1 MKINFIFLLGCMI
14 ACLLF
19 LSCSVGDKSN
29 SQVTE
34 ASALTSNVQENK
46 SEQET
51 KTAKEA
57 NSVQGN
63 LGLELSQTHFTN
75 KPQVVTLTI
84 TNNSPWTCIVGYE
97 YFIEKENKGWK
108 KIPLKN
114 AAFIEIGLGI
124 RSNTA
129 RKFQIDL
136 GNVRQKYT
144 KGTYRIG
151 KKMRIETTEGY
162 RDTTGYC
169 SFNVL

>member
-63 LGLELSQTHFTN
+63 LGLELSQTHFTH

-84 TNNSPWTCIVGYE
+84 TTIHHGLVSLVMSTLSRRKIKVGKR
-97 YFIEKENKGWK
+97 FH
-108 KIPLKN
+108 
-114 AAFIEIGLGI
+114 
-124 RSNTA
+124 
-129 RKFQIDL
+129 
-136 GNVRQKYT
+136 
-144 KGTYRIG
+144 
-151 KKMRIETTEGY
+151 
-162 RDTTGYC
+162 
-169 SFNVL
+169 

>member
-75 KPQVVTLTI
+75 KPQVVMVEISLFYISYIFIYCT
-84 TNNSPWTCIVGYE
+84 SAGC
-97 YFIEKENKGWK
+97 IEKLFW
-108 KIPLKN
+108 
-114 AAFIEIGLGI
+114 
-124 RSNTA
+124 
-129 RKFQIDL
+129 
-136 GNVRQKYT
+136 
-144 KGTYRIG
+144 
-151 KKMRIETTEGY
+151 
-162 RDTTGYC
+162 C
-169 SFNVL
+169 VLCII

>member
-1 MKINFIFLLGCMI
+1 MVIT
-14 ACLLF
+14 LF
-19 LSCSVGDKSN
+19 LILKTGTQN
-29 SQVTE
+29 WTPYQVTE

-108 KIPLKN
+108 KVPLKN

-124 RSNTA
+124 RPNTA

>member
-51 KTAKEA
+51 KTAKEV

-97 YFIEKENKGWK
+97 YLSRR
-108 KIPLKN
+108 KIK
-114 AAFIEIGLGI
+114 
-124 RSNTA
+124 
-129 RKFQIDL
+129 
-136 GNVRQKYT
+136 V
-144 KGTYRIG
+144 G
-151 KKMRIETTEGY
+151 KR
-162 RDTTGYC
+162 
-169 SFNVL
+169 FH

>member
-1 MKINFIFLLGCMI
+1 MKWIFV
-14 ACLLF
+14 CLLF
-19 LSCSVGDKSN
+19 LSCSVRDKSN

-34 ASALTSNVQENK
+34 ASALVSNVQENK
-46 SEQET
+46 SVQET
-51 KTAKEA
+51 KIAEKT
-57 NSVQGN
+57 NSVQRN
-63 LGLELSQTHFTN
+63 IWLELSQTHFTT

-124 RSNTA
+124 RPNTA

-144 KGTYRIG
+144 KGTYRVG
-151 KKMRIETTEGY
+151 KKMRIETTDGY
-162 RDTTGYC
+162 RDTTCYC
-169 SFNVL
+169 SFNVM

>member
-97 YFIEKENKGWK
+97 YFIEKENKDWK

-114 AAFIEIGLGI
+114 AAFIEII
-124 RSNTA
+124 II
-129 RKFQIDL
+129 F
-136 GNVRQKYT
+136 
-144 KGTYRIG
+144 
-151 KKMRIETTEGY
+151 RIEVQI
-162 RDTTGYC
+162 RDIRNIGELNFLFGIFFGDINKCQFLLQFLIRGATCNYK
-169 SFNVL
+169 

>member
-124 RSNTA
+124 RPNTA

-144 KGTYRIG
+144 KGSKRLRVYTLHNS
-151 KKMRIETTEGY
+151 KKQ
-162 RDTTGYC
+162 
-169 SFNVL
+169 